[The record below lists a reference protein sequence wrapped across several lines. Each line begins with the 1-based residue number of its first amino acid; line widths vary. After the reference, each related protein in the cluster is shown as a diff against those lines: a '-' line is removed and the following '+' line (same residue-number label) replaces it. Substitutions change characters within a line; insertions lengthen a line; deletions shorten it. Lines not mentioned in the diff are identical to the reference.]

1 MLVAMLR
8 IDVKHKLPCQVWLRR
23 VYRAFELMLFC
34 SVVLHDSWCVGV
46 AFETEIRKD
55 LGVH

>member
-1 MLVAMLR
+1 MLR